1 MFKDSVA
8 DRRALLQGVDFIIK
22 KMNQEEE
29 EKREEGEG
37 GNWKR
42 DKRKEKEE
50 VEGEDERRREEN
62 DDIMEENWKD
72 EMREEKEESDG
83 SMKEGMMNLNEVKK
97 GEDGVKNKM
106 RKKSIEMKI
115 WREEEENENKR
126 EVEVEDK
133 GERGRDDEL
142 SRMVRDSPIN
152 VEIPTL
158 NGRKNKEI
166 EEDKRESIKELEG
179 RKSTLNNQWQPNN
192 NLQNDQQTIAG
203 QLLIFDLDETPHLS
217 FELQKH
223 INSADECALTKN
235 NLTMLGVASASFA
248 LILLLITAL
257 IFKRFGKTNQK
268 EEKNEKQ
275 KSEEDVNSLRYSPKS
290 SSNGFLRRW
299 KNCIDGKIYQRKGD
313 IKREIIE

>member
-8 DRRALLQGVDFIIK
+8 DRRALLQGVDFIIR

-37 GNWKR
+37 ENWKR
-42 DKRKEKEE
+42 DKRKEK
-50 VEGEDERRREEN
+50 GEDEGEEEGRREEN
-62 DDIMEENWKD
+62 DEVMEEKWKD
-72 EMREEKEESDG
+72 EMREESDVR
-83 SMKEGMMNLNEVKK
+83 EGRMNLNEVKK
-97 GEDGVKNKM
+97 REDGLKNKM

-115 WREEEENENKR
+115 WREEENENKR
-126 EVEVEDK
+126 EEEVEENKD
-133 GERGRDDEL
+133 ERGRDDEL

-152 VEIPTL
+152 VDIPTL
-158 NGRKNKEI
+158 NGRMSKEVK
-166 EEDKRESIKELEG
+166 EDKRETIKELEG

-223 INSADECALTKN
+223 INSAEECALTKN

-248 LILLLITAL
+248 LILLLITVL
-257 IFKRFGKTNQK
+257 IFKRFGRANQK

-290 SSNGFLRRW
+290 SSNGFFRRW
-299 KNCIDGKIYQRKGD
+299 KNCIDGKIHQRKGD